1 MPPIAKG
8 SIVAVTGSA
17 GFIGSWVVKLL
28 LAKGYR
34 VRACVRDANDS
45 KKTDF
50 LKAMPAYASGRLTLH
65 SANLDEA
72 GCFDEIF
79 EGCQGVCHVS
89 HVSTYDDQD
98 YVKMVCDH
106 IIESVNKSQSVNRV
120 IVTSSIAAVLS
131 EADIFELERRPV
143 CYEDRYPDE
152 LNPKRTAERQEIGRA
167 HV

>member
-8 SIVAVTGSA
+8 STVAVTGSA

-28 LAKGYR
+28 LDKGYR

-50 LKAMPAYASGRLTLH
+50 LKAMPAYTSGRLTLH

-120 IVTSSIAAVLS
+120 IVTSMKTSWTHS
-131 EADIFELERRPV
+131 
-143 CYEDRYPDE
+143 
-152 LNPKRTAERQEIGRA
+152 
-167 HV
+167 